1 MTDAAAGSGSASAVV
16 VTAAAAATCATASSI
31 CAVVGADCCMPSS
44 APRITLITTVQAKD
58 TPATAAGKAKDA
70 AEGARKRVRTGSACT
85 CRQCG
90 GSGLRLHNCCTAEV
104 QALLTAGHSPKGMRR
119 WRGTTLKLTS
129 CAGTQMVHSALQL
142 SHSSVLYFS

>member
-44 APRITLITTVQAKD
+44 APRMQLITTVQAKD
-58 TPATAAGKAKDA
+58 TPATVAGQAKDA
-70 AEGARKRVRTGSACT
+70 AEGARERQHRQRVRPPAMWWQWPASP
-85 CRQCG
+85 QV
-90 GSGLRLHNCCTAEV
+90 LHSRGAGC
-104 QALLTAGHSPKGMRR
+104 AGHSPKGMRR